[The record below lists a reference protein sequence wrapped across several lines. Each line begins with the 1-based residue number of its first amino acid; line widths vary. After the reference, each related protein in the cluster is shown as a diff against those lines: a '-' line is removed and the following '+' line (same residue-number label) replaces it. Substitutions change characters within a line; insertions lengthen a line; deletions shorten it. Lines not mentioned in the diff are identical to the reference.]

1 MKDSPQKPQLKKG
14 KPVSM
19 DKKNEE
25 TVAVEKAEESS
36 TAQVSDSR
44 QAGAS
49 ERDADT
55 KDSQVAGLL
64 AEATHLLRS
73 MRPSLK
79 AVKLSSLE
87 KGDGH
92 RALLDGGAT
101 HALRMPKSQLEYD
114 EAVPIRVELASGETV
129 LRQVVETGTLL
140 TDVPTLKPLFLWG
153 SLWSWDMQWN
163 GAVKVFIF
171 VHLTVKKW
179 KHILMEIVQLLTLKL
194 D

>member
-1 MKDSPQKPQLKKG
+1 MKDSPQKPQVKKG

-87 KGDGH
+87 KGMVIELFWMGERPMH
-92 RALLDGGAT
+92 FGCRSLSWSMMRPSLFVWS
-101 HALRMPKSQLEYD
+101 LR
-114 EAVPIRVELASGETV
+114 VGR
-129 LRQVVETGTLL
+129 
-140 TDVPTLKPLFLWG
+140 LF
-153 SLWSWDMQWN
+153 
-163 GAVKVFIF
+163 FI
-171 VHLTVKKW
+171 
-179 KHILMEIVQLLTLKL
+179 KL
-194 D
+194 